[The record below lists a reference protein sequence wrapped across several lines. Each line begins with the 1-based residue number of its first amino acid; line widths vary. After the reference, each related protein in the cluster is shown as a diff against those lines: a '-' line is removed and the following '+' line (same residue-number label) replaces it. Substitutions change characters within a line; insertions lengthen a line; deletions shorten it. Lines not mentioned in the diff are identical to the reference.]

1 MIAAFAVAAL
11 VAAVEPSPSPASAPS
26 PTPTP
31 RIIVLPSSAPTPLSS
46 PTAGV
51 DQFGAPLSPQKIYEN
66 ARLAAYLRT
75 YPRYLTYVIDV
86 QSTAY
91 STHYHEGYRA
101 LLRTQDDALTVKQQ
115 PIYTTNKAPAPYG
128 FTFFGLHKTGKP
140 QDHIDPPFGVP
151 LISATYDFGLAEAP
165 VSRGD
170 LGPREEAIQSLL
182 GVPVIGHVAVSGAD
196 YAISLVGQESLDG
209 VDVYHLKM
217 RPLHQPD
224 QYRLRELWVDART
237 FDVRKLVTQGIFPG
251 GPAAHAMWT
260 VAFIELHG
268 WWFIRTESTPQT
280 LRWGRKMFSPGTE
293 YHGITYTFGDYAYPD
308 LISTLE
314 FSVPQISTN
323 AIQF

>member
-1 MIAAFAVAAL
+1 MIAALAVAAL
-11 VAAVEPSPSPASAPS
+11 VAAVDPSPSPASPPG

-31 RIIVLPSSAPTPLSS
+31 RTIVLPSAAPTPITS
-46 PTAGV
+46 PTAAV
-51 DQFGAPLSPQKIYEN
+51 DQFGIPLSAQKIYDN

-75 YPRYLTYVIDV
+75 YPRYLAYVIDV

-91 STHYHEGYRA
+91 GTHYHEGYRA

-115 PIYTTNKAPAPYG
+115 PIYSTNKAPAPYG

-151 LISATYDFGLAEAP
+151 LISAIYDFGLAQAP

-182 GVPVIGHVAVSGAD
+182 GTPVIGHVTVSGAD
-196 YAISLVGQESLDG
+196 YQIALAGQEQLDG
-209 VDVYHLKM
+209 VDVYHLTLKPV
-217 RPLHQPD
+217 RLPD
-224 QYRLRELWVDART
+224 QFRLRDLWIDART
-237 FDVRKLVTQGIFPG
+237 YDVRKLVTQGIFSG

-260 VAFIELHG
+260 VNFIELHG
-268 WWFIRTESTPQT
+268 WWFIRSESTPQT
-280 LRWGRKMFSPGTE
+280 LRWGRRMFSPGTD

-314 FSVPQISTN
+314 FSVPQIATD
-323 AIQF
+323 AAQY